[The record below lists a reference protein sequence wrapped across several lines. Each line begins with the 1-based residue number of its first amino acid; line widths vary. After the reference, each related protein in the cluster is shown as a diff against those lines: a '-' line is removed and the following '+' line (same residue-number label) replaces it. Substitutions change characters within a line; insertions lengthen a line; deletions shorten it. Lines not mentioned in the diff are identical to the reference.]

1 MWERGAD
8 AWAWARV
15 RAAGER
21 RKRALRSERE
31 VRAGQAVREKKGRAE
46 EKGTGPDA
54 GGKGGDGGLGCLGWL
69 GPVGWAWRREK
80 KRMAMGRLGFGSL
93 GWVVFLV
100 LGLGWV
106 FFLFSFANLTQTI
119 GIQI

>member
-1 MWERGAD
+1 M
-8 AWAWARV
+8 
-15 RAAGER
+15 
-21 RKRALRSERE
+21 
-31 VRAGQAVREKKGRAE
+31 RAGRAVREKGWAE

-54 GGKGGDGGLGCLGWL
+54 GGKGGEGGLGCLGWL
-69 GPVGWAWRREK
+69 GPV
-80 KRMAMGRLGFGSL
+80 GFGSL

-119 GIQI
+119 